1 MFETPGPLNHVPMSD
16 RTESRAALGAVRV
29 LDLVDERGI
38 YGVKLLADLGAD
50 VVRVEPPG
58 GDPLRKRGP
67 FHAGAGGERHSL
79 WYAFFGSNRR
89 FATLDLATNTGRRQL
104 RKLTQWADVIVDS
117 GGLLEGGL
125 EPDSLLGEKPALVI
139 VEVSSFGPEGP
150 WKDYLAPDLVAGA
163 LGGFCATTGDVDT
176 PPLKG
181 YGELNFVVSGSYT
194 AIAALSA
201 LRHARETGEGQVV
214 EVRVHEAIASCLEQV
229 FMWLWY
235 HEHLPMA
242 EGPVLQRR
250 GSLHWTNA
258 FQVVPAKG
266 GSIMVTPTP
275 KPEAQ
280 LAWLAE
286 EGAQQDLLDPKWQQP
301 EQVFQLLEALL
312 NAMRE
317 WVATKQVEEFFF
329 AAQERHSPYGWVL
342 PLDRI
347 ATNPQLEARDWWTEY
362 RLGGNSVRGPG
373 APYRLSETPWR
384 EPRPQTEPG
393 SDTATV
399 LSEIGWDDE

>member
-1 MFETPGPLNHVPMSD
+1 MTNSAEPN
-16 RTESRAALGAVRV
+16 AALEAVRV

-67 FHAGAGGERHSL
+67 FRTGSGADHSL
-79 WYAFFGSNRR
+79 WHAFFASNRR
-89 FATLDLATNTGRRQL
+89 FAALDHTTETGRRQL
-104 RKLTQWADVIVDS
+104 RKLAEWADVIVDS
-117 GGLLEGGL
+117 GTLHEAGL
-125 EPDSLLGEKPALVI
+125 EPDSLLEAKPALVI
-139 VEVSSFGPEGP
+139 VRVSSFGLEGP

-176 PPLKG
+176 SPLNG

-214 EVRVHEAIASCLEQV
+214 EARVHEAIASCLEQV

-235 HEHLPMA
+235 HERLPMA
-242 EGPVLQRR
+242 DGPVLPRR

-266 GSIMVTPTP
+266 GSIMVTPAP
-275 KPEAQ
+275 KPDAQ

-286 EGAQQDLLDPKWQQP
+286 EGAQQDLLDPKWQEP
-301 EQVFQLLEALL
+301 ENLFGMLEAIM

-329 AAQERHSPYGWVL
+329 AAQERRSPYGWVL
-342 PLDRI
+342 PLDKV
-347 ATNPQLEARDWWTEY
+347 ATNPQLEARDWWSEY
-362 RLGGNSVRGPG
+362 PLGGDPVRGPG
-373 APYRLSETPWR
+373 APYRLSATPWR
-384 EPRPQTEPG
+384 EPRPQAGPG
-393 SDTATV
+393 GDTAAV
-399 LSEIGWDDE
+399 LAEIGWDDE

>member
-1 MFETPGPLNHVPMSD
+1 MTDSAEP
-16 RTESRAALGAVRV
+16 RAALDAVRV

-50 VVRVEPPG
+50 VVRVEPPE
-58 GDPLRKRGP
+58 GDPLRERGP
-67 FHAGAGGERHSL
+67 FRTGPGAADHSL
-79 WYAFFGSNRR
+79 WYAFYASNRK
-89 FATLDLATNTGRRQL
+89 FAALDHATETGRRQL
-104 RKLTQWADVIVDS
+104 RKLVEWADVIVDS
-117 GGLLEGGL
+117 GTLQEAGL
-125 EPDSLLGEKPALVI
+125 EPNSVLEAKPALVI
-139 VEVSSFGPEGP
+139 VSVSSFGLKGP

-163 LGGFCATTGDVDT
+163 LGGVCATTGDVDT

-181 YGELNFVVSGSYT
+181 YGELNFVVSGCYT

-214 EVRVHEAIASCLEQV
+214 EAPVHEAIASCLEQV

-235 HEHLPMA
+235 HERLPMA

-258 FQVVPAKG
+258 YQVVPAKG

-275 KPEAQ
+275 RPDAQ
-280 LAWLAE
+280 VAWLAE
-286 EGAQQDLLDPKWQQP
+286 EGAQQDLLDPKWQEP
-301 EQVFQLLEALL
+301 ENLFPMLEAIM

-342 PLDRI
+342 ALDRV
-347 ATNPQLEARDWWTEY
+347 ATNPQLEARDWWAEY
-362 RLGGNSVRGPG
+362 RLGGEAVRGPG
-373 APYRLSETPWR
+373 APYRLSGTPWR
-384 EPRPQTEPG
+384 EPRPQTGPG
-393 SDTATV
+393 SDTAAV
-399 LSEIGWDDE
+399 LAEIGWDEE